1 MVLDIYDNQRDVLI
15 FKNTYDDPENG
26 LTKKFEIQ
34 RTDPNAPTELYFVHI
49 EVENMANLPSQKE
62 RRANK
67 MQEKTIR
74 QKSHTL
80 PNISRRK
87 KSGESSSE
95 SKNAKAPKLD
105 KE

>member
-1 MVLDIYDNQRDVLI
+1 MVLDIYDSERDVLI
-15 FKNTYDDPENG
+15 FKNTYDDPENNQQ
-26 LTKKFEIQ
+26 KKFEMQ
-34 RTDPNAPTELYFVHI
+34 RTDPNAPTEFYFVHI

-67 MQEKTIR
+67 MQDRKLR
-74 QKSHTL
+74 QKSHMVTE
-80 PNISRRK
+80 NSRRK
-87 KSGESSSE
+87 KSGESS